1 MTKDTN
7 LTAWIRAKN
16 HACDEA
22 MSGTLHSRHTLLH
35 VLADAFAASIYLA
48 GREGKQSHLELA
60 QGMTRWT
67 DRTKRGRES
76 TLNHSTSCCH
86 TEPLWTHFDQR
97 TRYVQSPVLVNLHLS
112 CFHVA
117 KISSWTQTVENYRHI
132 SPDFGKTPLKYWNQH
147 APQYFSL

>member
-60 QGMTRWT
+60 QGMTT
-67 DRTKRGRES
+67 DKLLVHHLKILRSYLDERI
-76 TLNHSTSCCH
+76 
-86 TEPLWTHFDQR
+86 EPSVVER
-97 TRYVQSPVLVNLHLS
+97 VL
-112 CFHVA
+112 
-117 KISSWTQTVENYRHI
+117 
-132 SPDFGKTPLKYWNQH
+132 
-147 APQYFSL
+147 